1 MNLLYESFFQQTVT
15 GQIICLIVMFSFFIY
30 LMLEG
35 YKMQWLSNL
44 HKDLYSTKSKD
55 RFVESKK
62 QNMTGNE
69 DPEDTI
75 IDEENNS
82 PPYQIDSKR
91 NSFFNNVLS
100 QFIDVKVKNPDV
112 ADLDSIMNKEMPRMI
127 GLTDKT
133 IKFLPNLMVSLGLLG
148 TFIGLSSS
156 IGLLIAAF
164 SGDVVQTTEDLKA
177 FSQFMD
183 VIRSPLASMSTAF
196 VTSITGLICSLAA
209 TLLHN
214 LFFSA
219 RESTIFGEMIDY
231 CENVVGA
238 RYENK
243 LDRAIIVLRDGM
255 KDSIDLFSE
264 NVRHLSLDLS
274 SSVTTIHESML
285 GLNGAIE
292 GLSIPINQ
300 FRSSIDSFNQSCSTL
315 DQQVSTINHISEELS
330 MVIGT
335 TMKNGIEDFVFQ
347 MGNVTDK
354 FSNEMDFAS
363 INLGVSMTAGV
374 NGITI
379 MLTEVENTLKE
390 STESHNAMNK
400 SLTKL
405 DSIHGEYLDEVK
417 NVNSMMDA
425 TKKLLLETEYSI
437 KEISSTV
444 VQGISLSFQSSAT
457 QMSKDTVAVLQE
469 SMASI
474 MNDTQ
479 NIVVETRETIM
490 QLRQELLPAIG
501 NINTELNNLVASIN
515 DGNVDL
521 QKKTIENLKEMSAM
535 LNNSY
540 NRYQSSVKE
549 FHDLSNVLTQAIGT
563 LCATQVQYESYSN

>member
-1 MNLLYESFFQQTVT
+1 MNSLIESFFQQTIT
-15 GQIICLIVMFSFFIY
+15 GQIICLIVIFSFIVY
-30 LMLEG
+30 LLLET
-35 YKMQWLSNL
+35 YKMRWLSNL
-44 HKDLYSTKSKD
+44 HKDLYSTKSND
-55 RFVESKK
+55 RFNDSKNK
-62 QNMTGNE
+62 NMPGNDE
-69 DPEDTI
+69 PEDAST
-75 IDEENNS
+75 DEVYS
-82 PPYQIDSKR
+82 STSYQIDSKR
-91 NSFFNNVLS
+91 SSFFNRVLS
-100 QFIDVKVKNPDV
+100 QFITIKIKNPDV
-112 ADLDSIMNKEMPRMI
+112 ADLDSIMDKEMPATI
-127 GLTDKT
+127 GLADKT

-156 IGLLIAAF
+156 IGLLIKAF

-196 VTSITGLICSLAA
+196 VTSITGLIFSLAA

-219 RESTIFGEMIDY
+219 RESMIFGEMIDY

-243 LDRAIIVLRDGM
+243 LDRAILVLRDGM

-274 SSVTTIHESML
+274 TSVTTIHESMI

-292 GLSIPINQ
+292 GLSVPINS

-335 TMKNGIEDFVFQ
+335 TMKNGIENFVFQ

-354 FSNEMDFAS
+354 FSSEMDVAS
-363 INLGVSMTAGV
+363 QNLGTSMAAGV
-374 NGITI
+374 SGITI

-390 STESHNAMNK
+390 STESHNAMNQ

-444 VQGISLSFQSSAT
+444 VQGISLSFQSSGR
-457 QMSKDTVAVLQE
+457 QMSNDMVAVLQE
-469 SMASI
+469 SMAAI

-479 NIVVETRETIM
+479 NIVIETRETIM
-490 QLRQELLPAIG
+490 QLRQELLPAVG
-501 NINTELNNLVASIN
+501 NINIELNNLVASIN
-515 DGNVDL
+515 NGNVDL